1 MNKKSNFNKPL
12 GKGLSSLLGEKIDV
26 NFLKSEENLDKIKKV
41 SIDLISPGPWQA
53 RNNFDKNELK
63 NLSNSIKDNG
73 VIQPI
78 LVTSDKKNA
87 GKFLIIAGERRWRA
101 AQIARIHEIP
111 VILKDDLNEQK
122 LLEISLLENL
132 QRSDLNPIEEAEGY
146 RNLLDGFD
154 YTQEKV
160 ASIAG
165 KSRPYITNILRLL
178 TLPEKIQ
185 KYLIDKNLTI
195 GHARALIGRKDAI
208 QLSNEIIKK
217 NLTVRDVEKIINN
230 DNRKKIYFNTH
241 EDLEKELQEKTGLK
255 IKVNFNKNTKKG
267 SISLICK
274 DLDQF
279 DYIIKKIKLF

>member
-26 NFLKSEENLDKIKKV
+26 NFLKSEEDLDKIKKV

-53 RNNFDKNELK
+53 RNHFDKNELK

-111 VILKDDLNEQK
+111 VILKNDLTEQK

-165 KSRPYITNILRLL
+165 KSRPYITNTIRLL
-178 TLPEKIQ
+178 TLPDKIQ